1 MVDIWLTI
9 WVVSLV
15 RFLGDLVNLK
25 KNIILPKKVVKITID
40 ILSLLGIVFL
50 ITSNVTGGDIIN
62 YENSYNYKFDDSLR
76 ERIFYLLRVIAY
88 QNNINFF
95 TFRAIL
101 QLFAGLILYEI
112 FRRYKISFAG
122 FLVYYMPILIFMDSM
137 QFRNSIC
144 IWILSIAITL
154 LIENR
159 QFNRLLFVFVILFIS
174 QIHTAFIFYILLL
187 FYPFFIKN
195 KRFERMLYAFVV
207 ILSTIVLFNGNKIPF
222 IDLLFKYFLDND
234 DARKTIYSTTARWGF
249 LVPTIIQIV
258 LLSVMIVAYKS
269 LKQNEHN
276 IIAYKN
282 ADYFHVVL
290 FLNKITLLFVP
301 FMMTNITYYRFV
313 RNGYFL
319 AIIALVGV
327 LGSMSKRSTRIYILS
342 GLLIVTILW
351 VIFEVVIYDK
361 PEVIILPILKEGMSI
376 FVSNKYF

>member
-187 FYPFFIKN
+187 FY
-195 KRFERMLYAFVV
+195 
-207 ILSTIVLFNGNKIPF
+207 
-222 IDLLFKYFLDND
+222 
-234 DARKTIYSTTARWGF
+234 
-249 LVPTIIQIV
+249 
-258 LLSVMIVAYKS
+258 
-269 LKQNEHN
+269 H
-276 IIAYKN
+276 
-282 ADYFHVVL
+282 H
-290 FLNKITLLFVP
+290 
-301 FMMTNITYYRFV
+301 
-313 RNGYFL
+313 
-319 AIIALVGV
+319 
-327 LGSMSKRSTRIYILS
+327 
-342 GLLIVTILW
+342 
-351 VIFEVVIYDK
+351 
-361 PEVIILPILKEGMSI
+361 
-376 FVSNKYF
+376 